1 MCEAESSIPKV
12 DMFRTRAS
20 MVTCAVSYWICQIM
34 KVCMIYLSNITLLA
48 SFCSRGARKTT
59 LLELWRPSTC
69 VQISLKKEC
78 DIVAGRI
85 KSQLQE
91 MNSPGTP
98 SKHRTRPSTP
108 PQKSSYKSA
117 MKAKTQDVTPAKP
130 LTKPCCGGLSHST
143 DDDLGDTPLPEIPTE
158 RRWVESPYQRG
169 ASVSPTKRTIVPQ
182 STAPSITAFEQA
194 VREDSTPRHEQHLL
208 SPLPGPST
216 PRYLQSQPSS
226 RSVEESAAVAVDG
239 QPLES

>member
-1 MCEAESSIPKV
+1 MCEAEGSILKV
-12 DMFRTRAS
+12 DVFRTRHQAS
-20 MVTCAVSYWICQIM
+20 MVTCTVSYWICQIM
-34 KVCMIYLSNITLLA
+34 KGCKKNHFV
-48 SFCSRGARKTT
+48 KTMA
-59 LLELWRPSTC
+59 LPAFKSVIKALE
-69 VQISLKKEC
+69 KEC

-108 PQKSSYKSA
+108 PQKSPYKSA
-117 MKAKTQDVTPAKP
+117 MKAKTQDVTPAKA
-130 LTKPCCGGLSHST
+130 LTKAT

-158 RRWVESPYQRG
+158 RRRVESPYQRG

-194 VREDSTPRHEQHLL
+194 VREDSTPRHEQQKFVLSIAIFSDLL

-216 PRYLQSQPSS
+216 PWYLQSQPS
-226 RSVEESAAVAVDG
+226 RPVEESAAVAVDG
-239 QPLES
+239 QPLEPS